1 MIFNRRIGFRA
12 AVAGIAFVLAGFVF
26 PGCSTIEKITGSES
40 AGRPPALL
48 PDYSGITIPPNIAP
62 LNFVVHEKGIK
73 YAVELRSVAGE
84 PVRVQSRSASIRIPM
99 KPWKRLLAGN
109 AGRPLTVDVYVKNE
123 NGRWIRYDSVTNTI
137 AREPVDGYV
146 VYRRFG
152 NLFNDWGKMGIFQ
165 RNLGNF
171 DEIPVLLNRQT
182 MGNCMNCHNFWKN
195 GTDRWLL
202 HVRKAP
208 GTGMLLTVNGKTVKI
223 DTRTAFNKA
232 SAAYP
237 AWHPSGDRIAFSVN
251 KLLLFFHSV
260 GEPRDILDR
269 SSDLIVYDIPTN
281 TVTTSPLISSPDQL
295 EVWPEWAP
303 DGKSL
308 YFSSAPKIATYEDP
322 SYPGGFAY
330 DKIRYSLMRIG
341 YDPSDGAWGKLETV
355 ISSAEMGKSL
365 TMPRISPDG
374 RFLVFTVSEY
384 GQQSFALPSSDL
396 YLLDLA
402 TGARK
407 RLELNS
413 DQSETFHSWSSNGR
427 WLVITSRRGDGQY
440 ARPYLSHI
448 DSLGVTSKA
457 FILPQ
462 ENPRFYETSLEI
474 YNVPE
479 FSKERIRVS
488 PQALARA
495 AYSKAL
501 PANLDPA
508 VAPGKKAG
516 PAGAEINYP
525 AAGSGVSQ
533 KN

>member
-1 MIFNRRIGFRA
+1 MIFNRRLSFRIQGL
-12 AVAGIAFVLAGFVF
+12 GIAFVLAWLAGS
-26 PGCSTIEKITGSES
+26 GCSTHEKIKDAGA
-40 AGRPPALL
+40 AGRPPVLS
-48 PDYSGITIPPNIAP
+48 PDFTGITIPSNIAP
-62 LNFVVHEKGIK
+62 LNFVIREKGAW
-73 YAVELRSVAGE
+73 YDVEIRSSRGN
-84 PVRVQSRSASIRIPM
+84 PIRIQSRSPAIRIPV

-109 AGRPLTVDVYVKNE
+109 AGGPLTLDVFVKNGS
-123 NGRWIRYDSVTNTI
+123 GRWIRFDSVTNRI
-137 AREPVDGYV
+137 APEPVDPYV

-165 RNLGNF
+165 RNLENF
-171 DEIPVLLNRQT
+171 DEKPVLLNRQT
-182 MGNCMNCHNFWKN
+182 EGNCMNCHNFWRN

-208 GTGMLLTVNGKTVKI
+208 GTGMLLSINGKIVKI

-237 AWHPSGDRIAFSVN
+237 AWHPSGDRVAFSVN

-269 SSDLIVYDIPTN
+269 YSDLIVYDIPTN

-295 EVWPEWAP
+295 EVWPEWSA
-303 DGKSL
+303 DGKTL
-308 YFSSAPKIATYEDP
+308 YFSSAPKIETYENP
-322 SYPGGFAY
+322 SNPAGFDY
-330 DKIRYSLMRIG
+330 RKIRYSLMKIG
-341 YDPSDGAWGKLETV
+341 YDPLAHTWGKLETV

-374 RFLVFTVSEY
+374 RFLMFTVSEY

-396 YLLDLA
+396 YLLDLS
-402 TGARK
+402 TGRRK

-427 WLVITSRRGDGQY
+427 WLVITSRRDDGQY
-440 ARPYLSHI
+440 ARPYFSHI
-448 DSLGVTSKA
+448 DSLGNTTKA

-462 ENPRFYETSLEI
+462 ENPRFYEKFLEI

-479 FSKERIRVS
+479 FTRERIRNS
-488 PQALARA
+488 PQALAKA
-495 AYSKAL
+495 AFSKAL
-501 PANLDPA
+501 PAKLDPG
-508 VAPGKKAG
+508 VVPGGNAG
-516 PAGAEINYP
+516 AAKPAGA
-525 AAGSGVSQ
+525 GSPQPQ
-533 KN
+533 K